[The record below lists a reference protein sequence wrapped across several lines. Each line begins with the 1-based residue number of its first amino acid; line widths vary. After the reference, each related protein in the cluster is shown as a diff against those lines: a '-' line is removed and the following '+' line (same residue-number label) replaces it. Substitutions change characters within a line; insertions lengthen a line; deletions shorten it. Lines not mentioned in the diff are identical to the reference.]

1 MALRVATQFTESAKK
16 VADEAKRIKE
26 QKKQRNDIASSQSDK
41 ILKSGD
47 DDDEKKITFSSSLP
61 SSFSSGRKDTDDI
74 FARDID
80 VFNCE
85 RLVPADL
92 FGELPYWESCDVF
105 VREGTLSV
113 VDKPAGSVH
122 HLEPRVL
129 KLAGT
134 RGAGNPL
141 TRTQEKVEVCV
152 LSIDE
157 KTKTI
162 KVKLHVSTDSDEILR
177 KMNDKD
183 DANREYSEYDRT
195 LIVGDALLDRSIES
209 NFERM
214 CEHPNGFV
222 FRFWS
227 KNICDVIKSRLNM
240 EARLLPFHEEVRRV
254 LKVDEH
260 KTKKASVTFSMGLFG
275 FHLAAP
281 LRHHNHETDLYV
293 NDMSKSYF
301 IDQLADDEKIKYVVD
316 CFQERPLANVKITG
330 LTLSCEATK
339 GSVTLGA
346 GLRRVAIKDCWT
358 IAGIG
363 KDHDAVFIEKP
374 LRDEL
379 STKYLRYKTDAM
391 KKSCVGFS
399 LEACLPSHPEY

>member
-1 MALRVATQFTESAKK
+1 MDCSIGFADNFAWTCNQSWQLLSEAGESNRVETPLLSRVQCTILASHYVLSPREALKYSPVVVDVNLPSIQLSVSPERINMALRVATQFTESAKK

-157 KTKTI
+157 K
-162 KVKLHVSTDSDEILR
+162 
-177 KMNDKD
+177 
-183 DANREYSEYDRT
+183 
-195 LIVGDALLDRSIES
+195 
-209 NFERM
+209 
-214 CEHPNGFV
+214 
-222 FRFWS
+222 
-227 KNICDVIKSRLNM
+227 
-240 EARLLPFHEEVRRV
+240 
-254 LKVDEH
+254 
-260 KTKKASVTFSMGLFG
+260 
-275 FHLAAP
+275 
-281 LRHHNHETDLYV
+281 
-293 NDMSKSYF
+293 
-301 IDQLADDEKIKYVVD
+301 
-316 CFQERPLANVKITG
+316 
-330 LTLSCEATK
+330 
-339 GSVTLGA
+339 
-346 GLRRVAIKDCWT
+346 
-358 IAGIG
+358 G
-363 KDHDAVFIEKP
+363 KQ
-374 LRDEL
+374 
-379 STKYLRYKTDAM
+379 
-391 KKSCVGFS
+391 
-399 LEACLPSHPEY
+399 